1 MERRDIIV
9 LGASAGG
16 VQAVRVLAQS
26 LPAEFP
32 ASLFVVIHSS
42 PFSPFLLPQILNRD
56 GPLLAVQTQDRMPIQ
71 PGRIY
76 VAPPDHH
83 LLLRGTH
90 IHVVRGPREN
100 LVRPAVDP
108 LFRTAAHA
116 FGRRVIGVVLTG
128 NLNDGSAGLVA
139 IKERG
144 GLAIVQDPDDA
155 RFPSMPQS
163 ALRYVKADHLVKLG
177 DLGPLLVRLTREE
190 LLVRPADSPGSPQ
203 LTMESALSGL
213 ERLDKVGRMES
224 IGSLAPYSCPD
235 CHGPVWRIQGDGPL
249 RFRCHVGHGFT
260 AESLEAGQSASTETN
275 LWEILRTLEERA
287 SLLREMVE
295 RAKVENRLQEAGA
308 WESLSTGIE
317 DDLRTIQRLLTN
329 GNKSETPDSKVS

>member
-1 MERRDIIV
+1 
-9 LGASAGG
+9 
-16 VQAVRVLAQS
+16 
-26 LPAEFP
+26 
-32 ASLFVVIHSS
+32 
-42 PFSPFLLPQILNRD
+42 
-56 GPLLAVQTQDRMPIQ
+56 
-71 PGRIY
+71 
-76 VAPPDHH
+76 
-83 LLLRGTH
+83 
-90 IHVVRGPREN
+90 
-100 LVRPAVDP
+100 
-108 LFRTAAHA
+108 
-116 FGRRVIGVVLTG
+116 
-128 NLNDGSAGLVA
+128 
-139 IKERG
+139 
-144 GLAIVQDPDDA
+144 
-155 RFPSMPQS
+155 
-163 ALRYVKADHLVKLG
+163 VKADHRVKIG

-190 LLVRPADSPGSPQ
+190 LSARPADSPTLPQ

-308 WESLSTGIE
+308 WESLSSGIE
-317 DDLRTIQRLLTN
+317 DDLRTIQGLLAN
-329 GNKSETPDSKVS
+329 EKKSETPDLKVS